1 MAGKDYG
8 PKGCC
13 QGTAAGLVLGLVVL
27 SWAAVAEAVVKVQL
41 VAGWLF

>member
-13 QGTAAGLVLGLVVL
+13 GPAALAMIAGTLGTLVFGVVKAAGI
-27 SWAAVAEAVVKVQL
+27 
-41 VAGWLF
+41 LFS

>member
-13 QGTAAGLVLGLVVL
+13 GPSSYAVLATIIGLLTWGIIALAG
-27 SWAAVAEAVVKVQL
+27 AV
-41 VAGWLF
+41 F

>member
-13 QGTAAGLVLGLVVL
+13 GPAAFAMLSIIVGAFVALG
-27 SWAAVAEAVVKVQL
+27 WWIA
-41 VAGWLF
+41 

>member
-13 QGTAAGLVLGLVVL
+13 GPAAFAMF
-27 SWAAVAEAVVKVQL
+27 AAIAGVFVAI
-41 VAGWLF
+41 AGWVL